1 MGILER
7 RYGRWADSLA
17 HFERAREIEPGCA
30 ARRAAPGGAS
40 CLRMAPQARH
50 AVTRSLSSHLCHAC
64 SCWNHR
70 LPRPQTCMYVVAAR
84 ARHCGQL
91 QSATLSLYDACIN
104 TSITSLVA
112 VSAGKHGRGPRR
124 YCEPVYWHGLTLVN
138 HGTQAEVLRGV
149 EARPALARGSSLAV
163 GAPHGEPH
171 SYGCTPRV
179 WQSHGCG

>member
-1 MGILER
+1 VR
-7 RYGRWADSLA
+7 RSPRSAWRGVLLA
-17 HFERAREIEPGCA
+17 HGAASSARCDAQPVLAPLPCLQLLESQTSKAADLYVRRRGTCA
-30 ARRAAPGGAS
+30 A
-40 CLRMAPQARH
+40 L
-50 AVTRSLSSHLCHAC
+50 
-64 SCWNHR
+64 W
-70 LPRPQTCMYVVAAR
+70 
-84 ARHCGQL
+84 QL
-91 QSATLSLYDACIN
+91 QSATLILCDACIN

-163 GAPHGEPH
+163 GAPHGELH